1 MKSNLSL
8 LRKLLIAMVI
18 GGAAWYLGVHTTQ
31 PTMATACIQDCE
43 ADEAMC
49 QDQCSQ
55 SCGSESDDATCGTCL
70 ASCAGPFSLCM
81 SHAEWCESG
90 GQSYEQQCTVHFG
103 QHCPIINGTTNCNS
117 GQGEHNGDYLICDM
131 GGYSCVSCPDHE
143 YCTGSNGLPPCF

>member
-49 QDQCSQ
+49 HDQCSE

-81 SHAEWCESG
+81 SHAEWCDNHSNP
-90 GQSYEQQCTVHFG
+90 YEQQCTVHYG
-103 QHCPIINGTTNCNS
+103 DHCTPGNPPTCTHS
-117 GQGEHNGDYLICDM
+117 GYFEICDV

-143 YCTGSNGLPPCF
+143 YCVGSNGLPPCI